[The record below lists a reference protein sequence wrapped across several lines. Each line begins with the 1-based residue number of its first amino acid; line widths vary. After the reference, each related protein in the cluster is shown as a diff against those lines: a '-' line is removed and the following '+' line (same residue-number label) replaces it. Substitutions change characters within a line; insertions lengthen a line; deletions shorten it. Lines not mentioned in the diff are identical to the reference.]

1 MPGWSSSGPGRW
13 TPARTGSRFRSRSP
27 WHCAGPVSVAAFR
40 TFAGVLS
47 SGSGTQQPSEREF
60 KLATFQQLVTT
71 PTVKEHLASSLQN
84 NPICALLTARPGKQS
99 QGQNGGFVCV

>member
-1 MPGWSSSGPGRW
+1 
-13 TPARTGSRFRSRSP
+13 
-27 WHCAGPVSVAAFR
+27 VSVAAFR

-47 SGSGTQQPSEREF
+47 SGSGTQHRGEREF

-71 PTVKEHLASSLQN
+71 PTVKEHPVSSWQN

-99 QGQNGGFVCV
+99 PRQNGGSARGYPPSFT

>member
-1 MPGWSSSGPGRW
+1 
-13 TPARTGSRFRSRSP
+13 
-27 WHCAGPVSVAAFR
+27 VSVAAFR

-84 NPICALLTARPGKQS
+84 NPICALLTARPGEAES
-99 QGQNGGFVCV
+99 GTERRDCALRRGRTPDHAA